1 MSGTVLENVLVRE
14 YLRGLSL
21 ECISLPVAQARE
33 LREQI
38 AAHLDEALAPDATNA
53 EVQAELARLGSP
65 RSLAAAAAGPVR
77 PAGWRR
83 LRNWLGHVRWW
94 TWVAL
99 VLVVAMASTG
109 AAVLVSMNSAAPLM
123 QGSTM
128 GWYFPQDRGL
138 EVDTQAG
145 DTTQLTIPQR
155 YRQEQ
160 GFVINIVNDSDWT
173 QTVLGVAQPF
183 FYPFSNRPPQ
193 IAVGTDKE
201 VDLGGMDYLVHWTAT
216 GSIPPH
222 SIRALRVLWDSN
234 VCWIP
239 GSGPQSIQDIELIV
253 RVGTVTKTEDIHL
266 FDAIALSGNKG
277 AQCP

>member
-1 MSGTVLENVLVRE
+1 M
-14 YLRGLSL
+14 
-21 ECISLPVAQARE
+21 
-33 LREQI
+33 
-38 AAHLDEALAPDATNA
+38 
-53 EVQAELARLGSP
+53 
-65 RSLAAAAAGPVR
+65 R

-99 VLVVAMASTG
+99 VLVIAAAGTG
-109 AAVLVSMNSAAPLM
+109 AGILISMRTAAPLR
-123 QGSTM
+123 QGSSF
-128 GWYFPQDRGL
+128 GWYFPQDRGR
-138 EVDTQAG
+138 EVETQAG

-173 QTVLGVAQPF
+173 QTVLGVAQPLEF
-183 FYPFSNRPPQ
+183 FSFSNRPAQ
-193 IAVGTDKE
+193 VAIGTDKN
-201 VDLGGMDYLVHWTAT
+201 VDLGGMDDQIHWSAT

-222 SIRALRVLWDSN
+222 SVRALRVLWDSN

-239 GSGPQSIQDIELIV
+239 GTPPQSIQDVELIV
-253 RVGTVTKTEDIHL
+253 RVGTVTRTEDIRL
-266 FDAIALSGNKG
+266 FYAAAVAGNKG